1 MESARVCGYLTRQL
15 ALLLA
20 ASGDLLV
27 VEFGAH
33 LLLLLHWALSW
44 PEVLPILCMWSL
56 LL

>member
-1 MESARVCGYLTRQL
+1 MESAPVCGYLTRQL